1 MPLLRLVYW
10 IEDYLP
16 GILLAV
22 MTGLVIVDVTGRYVL
37 GVTFAGTAE
46 IATAL
51 FVWLVFL
58 GSSGAVRKLQHIGIA
73 GLSELLPPRALVV
86 LQLLISAA
94 IFLACLHVARI
105 SLHLS
110 NASWGREIDMVGVPY
125 FYVYIIIPVS
135 FVLMAFHC
143 AAQILDIL
151 RNGDRSK
158 LVATRATT
166 DAEI

>member
-73 GLSELLPPRALVV
+73 GLSELLPPRALIV

-105 SLHLS
+105 SFHLS

-151 RNGDRSK
+151 RNGDKSE
-158 LVATRATT
+158 LVARRATT

>member
-1 MPLLRLVYW
+1 MPLLRLVHW

-16 GILLAV
+16 GILLAI

-37 GVTFAGTAE
+37 GMSFAGGAE
-46 IATAL
+46 VATAL

-73 GLSELLPPRALVV
+73 GLSNLLPRPALIVM
-86 LQLLISAA
+86 QLLISAA

-105 SLHLS
+105 SFNLS

-125 FYVYIIIPVS
+125 FYVYIIIPFS
-135 FVLMAFHC
+135 FALMAFHC

-151 RNGDRSK
+151 RNGGKSK
-158 LVATRATT
+158 VVAMRATT

>member
-1 MPLLRLVYW
+1 
-10 IEDYLP
+10 
-16 GILLAV
+16 
-22 MTGLVIVDVTGRYVL
+22 
-37 GVTFAGTAE
+37 
-46 IATAL
+46 
-51 FVWLVFL
+51 
-58 GSSGAVRKLQHIGIA
+58 
-73 GLSELLPPRALVV
+73 
-86 LQLLISAA
+86 
-94 IFLACLHVARI
+94 
-105 SLHLS
+105 
-110 NASWGREIDMVGVPY
+110 MVGVPY

>member
-16 GILLAV
+16 GVLLAV

-37 GVTFAGTAE
+37 GATFAGAAE

-73 GLSELLPPRALVV
+73 GLSELLPPRALIV

-105 SLHLS
+105 SFHLS

-151 RNGDRSK
+151 RNGDKSK

>member
-37 GVTFAGTAE
+37 GVTFAGGAE

-73 GLSELLPPRALVV
+73 GLSELLPPRALIV

-105 SLHLS
+105 SFHLS
-110 NASWGREIDMVGVPY
+110 NASWGG
-125 FYVYIIIPVS
+125 
-135 FVLMAFHC
+135 
-143 AAQILDIL
+143 
-151 RNGDRSK
+151 RSTWSGCPISTSTSSSRS
-158 LVATRATT
+158 ASS
-166 DAEI
+166 